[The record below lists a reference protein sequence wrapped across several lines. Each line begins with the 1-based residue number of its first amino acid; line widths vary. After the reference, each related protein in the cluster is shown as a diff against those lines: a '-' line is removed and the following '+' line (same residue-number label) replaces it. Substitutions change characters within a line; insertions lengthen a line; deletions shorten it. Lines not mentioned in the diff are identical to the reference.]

1 MPTFRAI
8 CYGRHRAI
16 TQLGLGFERGDDRH
30 REPQMAYLIM
40 FLFVAY
46 IAPLFFF
53 GEIEPYARSL
63 PVEQKKPAKDSQKD
77 LVSA

>member
-1 MPTFRAI
+1 
-8 CYGRHRAI
+8 
-16 TQLGLGFERGDDRH
+16 
-30 REPQMAYLIM
+30 MAYFIL

-53 GEIEPYARSL
+53 REVEPYARSL
-63 PVEQKKPAKDSQKD
+63 PVEQKMRAKDPQKD